1 MNQQQENKTNKIPN
15 NQTDKST
22 KKERIKNVD
31 LDIYEIY
38 VKDLVEQSIKGT
50 TITEDNKET

>member
-1 MNQQQENKTNKIPN
+1 MNQQQEIKTNKIPN

-22 KKERIKNVD
+22 KKEHIKNVD
-31 LDIYEIY
+31 LGIYEIY
-38 VKDLVEQSIKGT
+38 VIDLVEQSIKGT